1 MAEIGR
7 QSDLVTAVPSP
18 MKVAASILWG
28 ALGVSL
34 VSHAVLIGV
43 CAAIV
48 WVVPSVHPLDSGL
61 RISTEVA
68 EPLEMVPTILVQTEW
83 NPDRGGGTRASA
95 VPSLDADSPDLPQ
108 PVVATVDGVSLGTG
122 QGYTELIGEL
132 GNGTGGNA
140 GDGNG
145 TGYGT
150 GDDQGFFGLDLVG
163 EKFVFVV
170 DASRSM
176 NYPYPGEAKNRLG
189 RVKIELLNAVGRMNA
204 EQQFFVIFFNTEPIP
219 MPAPGLM
226 KANPPVVR
234 SLMQWVF
241 QTKASGQTDPE
252 RALLL
257 ALRLNPDR
265 IYFLT
270 DGDFSYRSVRA
281 VREANH
287 RLIPIHTIG
296 FGGREGEQNLQEI
309 ASDSRGRYQFIP
321 EPPGSGTPEKTAA
334 ARP

>member
-1 MAEIGR
+1 
-7 QSDLVTAVPSP
+7 
-18 MKVAASILWG
+18 MKIAASISWG

-48 WVVPSVHPLDSGL
+48 WVAPSVHPLDSGL

-68 EPLEMVPTILVQTEW
+68 EPVEILSTTLVQAEW
-83 NPDRGGGTRASA
+83 NPDRGGGTVSSA
-95 VPSLDADSPDLPQ
+95 APSMVVDSSELPQ
-108 PVVATVDGVSLGTG
+108 PSVATFEGVSLGTG
-122 QGYTELIGEL
+122 EALNYTELIGEL
-132 GNGTGGNA
+132 GNGTGEGAGNGA
-140 GDGNG
+140 GVGDGSEE
-145 TGYGT
+145 
-150 GDDQGFFGLDLVG
+150 GFFGLDLVG

-189 RVKIELLNAVGRMNA
+189 RVKIELLHAVGQMTA

-226 KANPPVVR
+226 KANPSVVR

-241 QTKASGQTDPE
+241 QTKATGQTDPE
-252 RALLL
+252 RALLM
-257 ALRLNPDR
+257 ALQLNPDR

-309 ASDSRGRYQFIP
+309 ATDSRGRYQFIP